1 VRRPGPYDTKFL
13 FRDLIEMVRGMVP
26 ERVLVEPALYE
37 RSSIRKVLLIGSGGL
52 SIGQA
57 GEFDYSGSQV
67 GFAIPLP
74 RPATT
79 NTAPTTTTTAAC
91 IVIGQAIKALKEEG
105 NEVVLI
111 NPNIATVQPSVEELE
126 TLMRVPTL
134 TLSAL
139 TSLRGCE

>member
-1 VRRPGPYDTKFL
+1 MHFHPEACGGPYDTKFL

-67 GFAIPLP
+67 RFAIPLP
-74 RPATT
+74 RPA
-79 NTAPTTTTTAAC
+79 TTTTAAC

-105 NEVVLI
+105 IEVVLI
-111 NPNIATVQPSVEELE
+111 NSNIATVQTSKNLGQGQPTPVRIRCPSC
-126 TLMRVPTL
+126 P
-134 TLSAL
+134 
-139 TSLRGCE
+139 